1 AVLSLAGMRFVA
13 SLLYGIA
20 PHDVRTLVGATLVLT
35 LTALIATTLPAWRAA
50 RTDPT
55 EALREE

>member
-1 AVLSLAGMRFVA
+1 VA
-13 SLLYGIA
+13 
-20 PHDVRTLVGATLVLT
+20 PQDVRTLVGAILILAC
-35 LTALIATTLPAWRAA
+35 TALIATLLPAWRAA